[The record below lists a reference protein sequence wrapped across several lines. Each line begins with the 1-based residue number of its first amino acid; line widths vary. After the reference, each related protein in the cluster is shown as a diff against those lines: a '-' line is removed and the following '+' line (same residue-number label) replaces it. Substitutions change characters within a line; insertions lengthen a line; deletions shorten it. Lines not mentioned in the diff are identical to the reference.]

1 MKRRMEQLVNGRFEY
16 EVPPL
21 VVTEQEV
28 TLTLDEG
35 KNYRGELHAGAA
47 DGRRIKGFAVSDHP
61 RIVLAQDRF
70 AGSACTIV
78 YGIDTEGLHGGDGIQ
93 GTIVL
98 STSIEEKIIPVTVKK
113 SGVRSDPPEDISV
126 RWMISRIWLHGISG
140 RPFLSLQRM
149 ALRR

>member
-47 DGRRIKGFAVSDHP
+47 DGRRIT
-61 RIVLAQDRF
+61 L
-70 AGSACTIV
+70 
-78 YGIDTEGLHGGDGIQ
+78 L
-93 GTIVL
+93 L
-98 STSIEEKIIPVTVKK
+98 
-113 SGVRSDPPEDISV
+113 
-126 RWMISRIWLHGISG
+126 
-140 RPFLSLQRM
+140 
-149 ALRR
+149 